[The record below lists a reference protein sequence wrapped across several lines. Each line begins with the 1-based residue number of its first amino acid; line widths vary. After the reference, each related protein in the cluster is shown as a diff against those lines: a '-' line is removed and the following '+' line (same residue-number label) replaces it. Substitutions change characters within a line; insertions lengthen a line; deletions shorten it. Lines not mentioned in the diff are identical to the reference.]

1 MKSETSRELP
11 DESVNAPV
19 PFDDAK
25 EARTPDIVAML
36 NEVDAAREEA
46 LEIGLKFEAYLL
58 ELVVLA
64 LSGQVSAKTT

>member
-1 MKSETSRELP
+1 MKSETSREMP
-11 DESVNAPV
+11 DESANAPIH
-19 PFDDAK
+19 FDDAK

-58 ELVVLA
+58 ELAVLA
-64 LSGQVSAKTT
+64 LSEQVSAKTT